1 MEHYEAVRD
10 AVLACI
16 RSSRQA
22 GDSTVSDAVA
32 WAKAALKEMDPVAV
46 EQAASEIVNDLYL
59 SRIIIPG
66 GKPKPNTVRSSNA
79 YAWPCF
85 HLTEHG
91 EKVISETEYVPYD
104 PSGYLGRLRSDIP
117 GIDQDVVMY
126 LDESL
131 KCYGAGVLLSS
142 AVMLGCASEKAMLQL
157 IECFGQGITSDP
169 IKRKQYEKDTE
180 QWMVSQKYQG
190 FMKHFRPVIPKLPKN
205 LSQNIDV
212 RLDQTFDLVRTTRN
226 QAGHPTGTQIE
237 RGVIYGQLQ
246 IFPHYCKRVY
256 ELMDHFRNNPT

>member
-1 MEHYEAVRD
+1 MEQYEAVRD
-10 AVLACI
+10 AVLSYIRGTWQTGKMEIGNAVSTAQGKLQNLE
-16 RSSRQA
+16 RSSVER
-22 GDSTVSDAVA
+22 AVI
-32 WAKAALKEMDPVAV
+32 
-46 EQAASEIVNDLYL
+46 QIIHDLYL
-59 SRIIIPG
+59 CRIIVPG
-66 GKPKPNTVRSSNA
+66 YQPQRDTHFFDGYS
-79 YAWPCF
+79 WPHF

-91 EKVISETEYVPYD
+91 EKVIAQADYVPYD
-104 PSGYLGRLRSDIP
+104 PSGYLARLKSEIA

-126 LDESL
+126 LEESL
-131 KCYGAGVLLSS
+131 KCYGAGLLFSS
-142 AVMLGCASEKAMLQL
+142 AVMLGCATEKAMLQL

-226 QAGHPTGTQIE
+226 QAGHPTGVQIE

-256 ELMDHFRNNPT
+256 DLMDHFRNNPI